1 MINTHVFDKLIQHSF
16 YNIAHKDPLAIQ
28 YINIFVSLF
37 YYYKL
42 ILYIIYTKRNSR
54 NIRISFCLFR
64 LNYFA
69 KQNFT
74 VLWNRSTKL
83 KHVFLNISQSR
94 KNRKTKK
101 PLLALSGGIL
111 ILGKQ

>member
-1 MINTHVFDKLIQHSF
+1 MINTHVFDKLIQHFFF
-16 YNIAHKDPLAIQ
+16 YNIARKDPLAIQ
-28 YINIFVSLF
+28 NIYIFVSLF

-69 KQNFT
+69 KQNFHCS
-74 VLWNRSTKL
+74 VE
-83 KHVFLNISQSR
+83 
-94 KNRKTKK
+94 
-101 PLLALSGGIL
+101 
-111 ILGKQ
+111 